1 MEISRSLKPVQLGA
15 VETATARAQVPVG
28 KRERHQVGEPQ
39 MSLEPLQESLNALPD
54 VDLARV
60 EEIKQALRRGEIPLD
75 AEALAASILAYH
87 GGKQAG
93 VRGPTC
99 WH

>member
-15 VETATARAQVPVG
+15 VETATVRAQVPTG
-28 KRERHQVGEPQ
+28 KRERQQAGEAQ
-39 MSLEPLQESLNALPD
+39 LSLEPLQESLNALPD

-60 EEIKQALRRGEIPLD
+60 QEIKQALQRGEIPLD

-87 GGKQAG
+87 GGKRA
-93 VRGPTC
+93 
-99 WH
+99 

>member
-15 VETATARAQVPVG
+15 VETANARAQVPVG
-28 KRERHQVGEPQ
+28 KRERQHTGEPQ

-60 EEIKQALRRGEIPLD
+60 QEIKQALQRGEIPLD

-87 GGKQAG
+87 GGKQA
-93 VRGPTC
+93 
-99 WH
+99 